1 MNKRNLIRIT
11 AVIFT
16 LFFADKFTKANEL
29 FTYQKLYQDSLITTE
44 DTVKTASPKTVT
56 ELDKLGFLNFKSYQ
70 YSDGSEITSTLGI
83 NIRYQLEDV
92 NKKPFT
98 DMGQNPFLWEGEV
111 GYAIVFI
118 AQYGVFAVQPNKNIE
133 TSKPCFVLDEKVENY
148 EVKPYPKKKD
158 WAIIIIN
165 GKPKLVIYTLK
176 RGSIEVPEIR
186 EYSSKKD
193 G

>member
-11 AVIFT
+11 AVLSFV
-16 LFFADKFTKANEL
+16 LFADKFTSANHVL
-29 FTYQKLYQDSLITTE
+29 TNQLIFRDSLITA
-44 DTVKTASPKTVT
+44 DTLKSVQPKTET
-56 ELDKLGFLNFKSYQ
+56 ELDQLGFLNFKYFK
-70 YSDGSEITSTLGI
+70 YPDGSEITSLLGI

-92 NKKPFT
+92 NKKPFA
-98 DMGQNPFLWEGEV
+98 DIISNPFLWEGEV
-111 GYAIVFI
+111 GNAIVFI
-118 AQYGVFAVQPNKNIE
+118 AQYGVFAIQPNKNIE
-133 TSKPCFVLDEKVENY
+133 TSKPCYVLEEKVENY

-176 RGSIEVPEIR
+176 RGLTEVPEIR